1 MAGIKATHAEIS
13 ERVNK
18 CYELRYGDTAFKHE
32 DWIKFCKKTYDDKSE
47 QTYTSYWMK
56 AKEMYMDAW
65 KERLDKSISPA
76 VDELIRLLA
85 NESSA
90 VRQRAIDQIM
100 KYTGHDIQKMES
112 EVRIQNIDLK
122 WNDGEE

>member
-1 MAGIKATHAEIS
+1 
-13 ERVNK
+13 
-18 CYELRYGDTAFKHE
+18 
-32 DWIKFCKKTYDDKSE
+32 
-47 QTYTSYWMK
+47 
-56 AKEMYMDAW
+56 MYMDAW